1 MRLTHTLLRMT
12 QDDVDIDALVR
23 RRIRALRLSRGWS
36 LDNLAARSFLSPST
50 LSRIETGSRRIALD
64 QLVPLAR
71 ALGTTLDQLVEGPN
85 DDDVVIHPE
94 RDERR
99 GMTVWTL
106 DRERNPFDMTVARMR
121 ITEPAAA
128 ADELGVHAGRDWFMV
143 LSGTAEL
150 RLGDRLILVEA
161 GHAAEYSTMIPHAV
175 GAHGGPVE
183 VLLLLSQDAQRT
195 HLPRAQGAQPAGDG
209 RSDQ

>member
-1 MRLTHTLLRMT
+1 MLGTHTLLRMT
-12 QDDVDIDALVR
+12 QEEVDIDALVR
-23 RRIRALRLSRGWS
+23 RRIRALRLARGWS

-50 LSRIETGSRRIALD
+50 LSRIETGGRRIALD

-71 ALGTTLDQLVEGPN
+71 ALGTTLDQLVEGPT

-94 RDERR
+94 RDEQSGR
-99 GMTVWTL
+99 TVWTL
-106 DRERNPFDMTVARMR
+106 SRERNPFDLTVATMR
-121 ITEPAAA
+121 ITEPAAGP
-128 ADELGVHAGRDWFMV
+128 DGLGVHPGRDWFMV

-161 GHAAEYSTMIPHAV
+161 GHAAEFSTMIPHAV

-183 VLLLLSQDAQRT
+183 VLMMLGQDARRA
-195 HLPRAQGAQPAGDG
+195 HLPSEQG
-209 RSDQ
+209 

>member
-1 MRLTHTLLRMT
+1 MT
-12 QDDVDIDALVR
+12 QEDVDLDALVR
-23 RRIRALRLSRGWS
+23 RRIRALRLAQGWS

-71 ALGTTLDQLVEGPN
+71 ALGTTLDQLVEGPT

-94 RDERR
+94 REERN

-106 DRERNPFDMTVARMR
+106 SRERNPFDMTVARMR
-121 ITEPAAA
+121 ITDPAPGVGN
-128 ADELGVHAGRDWFMV
+128 LGVHPGRDWFMV

-150 RLGDRLILVEA
+150 RLGDRLILVEH
-161 GHAAEYSTMIPHAV
+161 GHAAEFSTMIPHAV

-183 VLLLLSQDAQRT
+183 VLMMLGQDARRA
-195 HLPRAQGAQPAGDG
+195 HLHPEQG
-209 RSDQ
+209 

>member
-1 MRLTHTLLRMT
+1 MT
-12 QDDVDIDALVR
+12 QEMDGDVDTLVR
-23 RRIRALRLSRGWS
+23 QRIRALRLARGWS
-36 LDNLAARSFLSPST
+36 LDNLAARSFLSPSN
-50 LSRIETGSRRIALD
+50 LSRIETGGRRIALD

-71 ALGTTLDQLVEGPN
+71 ALGTTLDQLVGSPN
-85 DDDVVIHPE
+85 DDDVVIRPE

-106 DRERNPFDMTVARMR
+106 ARERNPHDMTVAKMR
-121 ITEPAAA
+121 ITTPAPSL
-128 ADELGVHAGRDWFMV
+128 EGLGVHPGRDWFTV

-161 GHAAEYSTMIPHAV
+161 GNAAEFSTMIPHAI

-183 VLLLLSQDAQRT
+183 VLTMMTQDAHRA
-195 HLPRAQGAQPAGDG
+195 HLHD
-209 RSDQ
+209 D